1 MNFYTNPSASFEVAR
16 FRLCPLAPA
25 SGERVRE
32 RGRALKTLC
41 LGHSA
46 PFIEN
51 KGFNS

>member
-25 SGERVRE
+25 AGER
-32 RGRALKTLC
+32 GGASAKTLR

-46 PFIEN
+46 PFIEH